1 MLENVVKMLSKRLN
15 FEMKNLLN
23 QKPSQLP
30 PTNNRLKQIRH
41 QRKIGFVLCSLL
53 LLLLLFI
60 GVYL

>member
-30 PTNNRLKQIRH
+30 PTNNRLILAH
-41 QRKIGFVLCSLL
+41 YFSLFAL
-53 LLLLLFI
+53 PKKENKNK
-60 GVYL
+60 